1 MGRAARVAV
10 VVASV
15 AMVFMLL
22 RFYMIFHF
30 WNAWIGTV
38 LQPHMDLHIWPAQVL
53 QKNLGT
59 SDSTSQPVAASE
71 LFGVRATAYPEGLSD
86 QLTLQT
92 LYANV
97 SVSSHKGL
105 LSGAGNQPLLS
116 EAQPGLNCFR
126 IACQWCFAPQELHLH
141 GKHTLA
147 CGLVCFC
154 STLIL
159 HPFVIHC
166 LSATL
171 LSDDDCLHR
180 RCPETPAQPAPVHQH
195 VLARRSHCLDYSVT
209 LQMRYIMD
217 DLCVCTCSVLGR
229 FSLWFL
235 SPVGGLRGC

>member
-1 MGRAARVAV
+1 
-10 VVASV
+10 
-15 AMVFMLL
+15 MLL